1 MKKQFYSIF
10 FSLIF
15 FFYCKLDASE
25 NTNPIIGTWVFES
38 MATTYYSDP
47 QETDTVDKN
56 DNYSETLI
64 FTADGKFNY
73 EGNSAGETDQGH
85 GSWSVNENQLTT
97 IIGSEKTIGEYTIID
112 ENLSIT
118 TQEEETDEY
127 FATKSVVV
135 YQKK

>member
-1 MKKQFYSIF
+1 MKKQFYLIF

-15 FFYCKLDASE
+15 FCCWKLDASE
-25 NTNPIIGTWVFES
+25 NTNPIIGTWVFQS

-73 EGNSAGETDQGH
+73 KGNSAGETDQGH
-85 GSWSVNENQLTT
+85 GSWSINENQLTT
-97 IIGSEKTIGEYTIID
+97 IIGSEKTIGKYTIID
-112 ENLSIT
+112 ENLTIT

-127 FATKSVVV
+127 FATKSVIV
-135 YQKK
+135 YKKK